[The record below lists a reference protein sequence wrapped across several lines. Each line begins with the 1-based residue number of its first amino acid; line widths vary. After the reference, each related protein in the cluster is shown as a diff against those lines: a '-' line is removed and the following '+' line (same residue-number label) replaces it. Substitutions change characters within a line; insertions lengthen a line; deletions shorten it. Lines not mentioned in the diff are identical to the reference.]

1 MILTYNMDEAWW
13 QYTKYV
19 GLQKNKEHLFWHR
32 YFSVLI
38 HTQLMLINEI
48 PMIGGSVRKT
58 KISNW
63 VTHKVKDI
71 NWKTSSSFLD
81 YDFNFFGRKCIFVL
95 YAMRIY

>member
-1 MILTYNMDEAWW
+1 MILTYNMDETWW

-19 GLQKNKEHLFWHR
+19 VLQKNKEYLFWHR
-32 YFSVLI
+32 YFSVLV

-48 PMIGGSVRKT
+48 PTIGGSVRKI

-63 VTHKVKDI
+63 GTHKVKNI
-71 NWKTSSSFLD
+71 NWKIYPYFLD
-81 YDFNFFGRKCIFVL
+81 YDFNFFGGKCTFVL